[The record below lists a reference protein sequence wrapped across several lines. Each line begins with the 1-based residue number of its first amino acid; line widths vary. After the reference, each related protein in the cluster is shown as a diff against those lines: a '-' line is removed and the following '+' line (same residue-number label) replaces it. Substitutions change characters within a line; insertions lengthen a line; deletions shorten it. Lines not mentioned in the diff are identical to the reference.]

1 MVSNMELN
9 DLYFHGFTLYT
20 KSLEKDKEATKFRRA
35 IRATDVEND
44 AIKTI
49 KLVCKI
55 DEDWVK
61 NIEEGLLFVE
71 KAVREERQFIRT
83 EGEVVPVE
91 RAKHT
96 SKTTVEHLAKHSNF
110 ITHVPE
116 KETDNL
122 VPDKLYIVEK
132 ESDYAVYENRFL
144 YMMLTYLRDFIAIR
158 LNKIRDKMT
167 TYHAMMDLN
176 KNVNMSHRK
185 THIEIK
191 FTDEI
196 KDDPILI
203 EKYKSIKA
211 IDRIELQYHFVL
223 SLLSTPLMEQVSKAP
238 MLKPPI
244 IKTNTLKMNTNF
256 KTSLALY
263 DYIAAYNKPGYE
275 FEEEE
280 VVMSPFNEETAEDIA
295 ESIALQAFLTY
306 KSANGISKDLKKQ
319 LEINEKKAKEAERIQ
334 RDEQL
339 KRLRRRINES
349 NQTLEEYLVILE
361 EHNRDLEKDGI
372 DLALVRKQVI
382 ELNEEIKKLN
392 DEAKELNQEIEELN
406 KVIEEKDEK
415 ITFLTEKGA
424 TDLLVMEQ
432 VHRDEIARLKAEHEE
447 EISRINLE
455 HQNNVANIN
464 ALHQEEIAAIYKKN
478 DEENE
483 KKIRDIKEQV
493 ERESADKVN
502 KLNKEIDSLNKDK
515 DNLKD
520 KLTTTEN
527 NLNTSQEEKK
537 RYINEYEDKIYN
549 LQKEH
554 REKISEYEK
563 RISELNDEIKR
574 IKKRHS
580 NEIEDYKDEIDHLIK
595 ERQFVEAQL
604 HIIRVEQG
612 KITDEY
618 DYTSK
623 ERFEELEL
631 QYRAFRQL
639 FKKEW
644 GKTKARIRKEILTD
658 NDSERDDSTEEE
670 KKDEV
675 KEEETSKEESSKE
688 SENKP
693 EEKEVVKEPKKK
705 VKKKE
710 NNEEKVEDNSTND
723 SDAKVE
729 E

>member
-49 KLVCKI
+49 RLVCKI

-167 TYHAMMDLN
+167 TYHAMMNLN

-211 IDRIELQYHFVL
+211 IDRIELQYHFVF
-223 SLLSTPLMEQVSKAP
+223 SLLSTTLMEQVSKAP

-319 LEINEKKAKEAERIQ
+319 LEINEKKAREAERIQ

-372 DLALVRKQVI
+372 DLALVRKQVV
-382 ELNEEIKKLN
+382 ELSDEIKRLN
-392 DEAKELNQEIEELN
+392 DEVKELNHEIENLN
-406 KVIEEKDEK
+406 DEIKARDEK
-415 ITFLTEKGA
+415 IVFLTEKGA

-432 VHRDEIARLKAEHEE
+432 VHRDEIARLKAEHEK
-447 EISRINLE
+447 EIAIINLE

-464 ALHQEEIAAIYKKN
+464 AIHQEEIAAIYKQN

-483 KKIRDIKEQV
+483 KKIGDIREQI
-493 ERESADKVN
+493 EGECADKVN

-527 NLNTSQEEKK
+527 NLSISQEEKK
-537 RYINEYEDKIYN
+537 RYINDYEDKIYN

-574 IKKRHS
+574 IKKRHK

-658 NDSERDDSTEEE
+658 KDSESDELNKED
-670 KKDEV
+670 KKFEA
-675 KEEETSKEESSKE
+675 KEETSKEELSKE
-688 SENKP
+688 IENKP
-693 EEKEVVKEPKKK
+693 EEKETIEEPKKK
-705 VKKKE
+705 TKKKE
-710 NNEEKVEDNSTND
+710 NNEEKVEENSTND